1 MVAFTLVVTAI
12 QCMID
17 RLRGFNSRSRGYDGD
32 DDDDDDDEH
41 GNAFGML
48 FRNGMLRR
56 ELTPADYETLLRLDN
71 SNFNEES
78 EGADHGLPQEY
89 IDRCPVM
96 VATQNQIDNMTQ
108 GVTKACEGEGEREGE
123 GGHKDYACTVCL
135 ADYEPGDHIR
145 TLPCMHNYH
154 TECIDPWLRDRG
166 DCPICKLRLDDMT

>member
-1 MVAFTLVVTAI
+1 MVAFTLVVTVL

-17 RLRGFNSRSRGYDGD
+17 RLRGLNSRNRGFD
-32 DDDDDDDEH
+32 DDDDDDDEN
-41 GNAFGML
+41 GSALGML

-56 ELTPADYETLLRLDN
+56 ELTPSDYETLLRLDN
-71 SNFNEES
+71 NNFNEDS
-78 EGADHGLPQEY
+78 EADHGLPQEY

-108 GVTKACEGEGEREGE
+108 DVTNKSNEGEGEGAQE
-123 GGHKDYACTVCL
+123 HKDYACTVCL

-154 TECIDPWLRDRG
+154 TECIDPWLRERG
-166 DCPICKLRLDDMT
+166 DCPICKLRLEDMT